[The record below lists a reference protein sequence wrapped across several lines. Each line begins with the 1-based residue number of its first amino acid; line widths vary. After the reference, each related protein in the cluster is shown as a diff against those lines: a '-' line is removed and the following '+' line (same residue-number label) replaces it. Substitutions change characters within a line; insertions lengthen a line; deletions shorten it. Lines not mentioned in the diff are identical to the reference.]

1 LEQRLS
7 GPFRTIILRVPEWEV
22 DFGELTALGRLATRN
37 APCLLSIRPRQEPH
51 RELAIK
57 KTERTE
63 T

>member
-1 LEQRLS
+1 
-7 GPFRTIILRVPEWEV
+7 VPEWDV

-57 KTERTE
+57 RPSEQKRRDRSE
-63 T
+63 